1 MTIQMT
7 FDSFDDMKDSILRM
21 AGDFLHEPNRVEI
34 KTPELPQPEKEIPE
48 KAEKIPEKTEKAPE
62 KEEPRIDKVEM
73 RKLLS
78 VLNKSTG
85 ENTARKLIN
94 GMGFKALTDVP
105 DDRLAEL
112 KAKAEEV
119 INAQ

>member
-1 MTIQMT
+1 M
-7 FDSFDDMKDSILRM
+7 
-21 AGDFLHEPNRVEI
+21 EI
-34 KTPELPQPEKEIPE
+34 KTPELPQPEKEMPE

-94 GMGFKALTDVP
+94 EMGFKALTDVP

-119 INAQ
+119 INAS

>member
-1 MTIQMT
+1 MTINLT
-7 FDSFDDMKDSILRM
+7 FNDFEEMKGAIVEM
-21 AGDFLHEPNRVEI
+21 AKLITADKMIVKEPVAKPMEA
-34 KTPELPQPEKEIPE
+34 K
-48 KAEKIPEKTEKAPE
+48 KIPEKTEKAPEKAEKIPE